1 MKNVKK
7 LTAVIL
13 LIALMSA
20 FSLPAGAYD
29 AAVEKMVNE
38 AIELC
43 DDQAFIQLDDAL
55 KSFSK
60 GQSLAGA
67 GYSGRAVRISSD
79 KEPSASELEAL
90 ESAYKKGLITDD
102 YPVFVYY
109 FGENKSTMPWAN
121 GNPNSPPVVKDN
133 AFGMELIM
141 GLYGFICNVDAM
153 KADGILKSNMSAI
166 DEDGLL
172 WRLSDET
179 MMRYDVRLHPELR
192 TVYSGRAAADEPSS
206 WAKDSV
212 AQAKKAGI
220 VPASLQ
226 SAYASPITRAE
237 FCALA
242 TQLYETVKGTISG
255 RTAFTDTIDVNVQK
269 MASLGVVNGVGNGR
283 FDPDGTLTREQAAT
297 MLARLAGAMGKP
309 LAAGTSGFADDGSIS
324 SWALGSVGQ
333 MKSSGIMSGVGGNKF
348 DPKGSYTREQSIIT
362 VLRLYNIV
370 K

>member
-1 MKNVKK
+1 MKTVKK
-7 LTAVIL
+7 LTAIIL
-13 LIALMSA
+13 LIALMSVLA
-20 FSLPAGAYD
+20 LPAGAYD
-29 AAVEKMVNE
+29 AAVEKMLND
-38 AIELC
+38 AMELC
-43 DDQAFIQLDDAL
+43 ENQRFIELDDAL

-60 GQSLAGA
+60 GQSLADA
-67 GYSGRAVRISSD
+67 GYSGSAVRISSET
-79 KEPSASELEAL
+79 EPSASELAAL

-109 FGENKSTMPWAN
+109 FGDNKSTMPWAN

-133 AFGMELIM
+133 SFGMELIM
-141 GLYGFICNVDAM
+141 GSYGFICNVDAM
-153 KADGILKSNMSAI
+153 KADGILKNNMSAI

-172 WRLSDET
+172 WTLSDET

-206 WAKDSV
+206 WARDSV
-212 AQAKKAGI
+212 AQAKNAGI
-220 VPASLQ
+220 VPQTLQ
-226 SAYASPITRAE
+226 SAYTSPITRAE

-242 TQLYETVKGTISG
+242 TRLYETVKGSISG

-297 MLARLAGAMGKP
+297 MLARLADAMGKP
-309 LAAGTSGFADDGSIS
+309 LAAGTSSFADNGSIA

-333 MKSSGIMSGVGGNKF
+333 MKSSGVMSGVGGNKF

-362 VLRLYNIV
+362 ALRLYNIV